1 VALFTGAIGVSSR
14 HGVIRVRSACR
25 SEKSVSEEIEMPL
38 VAIPG
43 KIKLIGADT
52 IIVMDAGTAHQA
64 VHVTEDALS
73 NSHGELSRDHLT
85 AQLELIEQVASHKF
99 DRGELAF
106 DGSVW
111 VTSED
116 ILDWRRGRSH

>member
-14 HGVIRVRSACR
+14 HGVIRVTSACR

>member
-1 VALFTGAIGVSSR
+1 LG
-14 HGVIRVRSACR
+14 HDLIRSLCADLSVQ
-25 SEKSVSEEIEMPL
+25 SVSEEIEMPL

-64 VHVTEDALS
+64 VHITEDALS
-73 NSHGELSRDHLT
+73 NSGEALSRDHLIV
-85 AQLELIEQVASHKF
+85 QLELIEQVASHKF
-99 DRGELAF
+99 DRGDLAF
-106 DGSVW
+106 DGSIW
-111 VTSED
+111 ITSED